1 MAEELP
7 LAKHS
12 FEFDGIRAYE
22 DLGLVVGH
30 INWPTGT
37 TITHS
42 SQPVPGRYGEIPQG
56 NAYGAKTWQIP
67 VSFQT
72 SSDEEHMETLI
83 NITRAFTRRAEQGVS
98 FPMRFGTMPD
108 VTYYG
113 TFTALPEAT
122 QISVGTND
130 SQLTLTFTADDP
142 KGYKDPVTVK
152 ITDSMFE
159 YTPEGTGETYPIF
172 RITPKKDMEEIGV
185 AYGSDSTKYVDVGYD
200 RVADEEGNTIVD
212 KEPVLVSDPC
222 NGLTTWT
229 NIANTSQINFRINGV
244 IDGSVMSNDN
254 SISVKRSPN
263 NTSAMYDYGNPLK
276 HTDGKMYGPLIVHQG
291 LPRAVKNFETDFRI
305 NHIKNYSRAIS
316 GNGVYGIDSNGKC
329 IFRVLMQDT
338 LQGRATRGEIQIGP
352 EGHSTQVYKGYKDWE
367 NKKNYTDHVT
377 IVKKGKTSTKK
388 TKGGK
393 GKAKTSV
400 SYYKSNVNIKNF
412 NNTSF
417 FNSGYIQCRIR
428 KIGLKVWVTL
438 WKCNGKNGKKGDYI
452 FNNRVINL
460 KKDQDFD
467 FATIAWH
474 ANKTNITEDKVNLET
489 GKVNKEYNYG
499 WNSITSYFVKEI
511 LDNGNGNEPHPVVH
525 AGDTVII
532 DCERN
537 ETSLIHGGSVDS
549 LEKRVSLGS
558 TYPSLWGGQSEVI
571 GFNVDPKEVDIE
583 MTYRPT
589 YL

>member
-1 MAEELP
+1 MAKELP

-42 SQPVPGRYGEIPQG
+42 SQSVPGRYGGIPQG

-113 TFTALPEAT
+113 MFTALPDAS

-152 ITDSMFE
+152 ITDNMFE
-159 YTPEGTGETYPIF
+159 YTPEGTGEIYPIF

-200 RVADEEGNTIVD
+200 QVADEEGNTIVD

-222 NGLTTWT
+222 NGLTTWK
-229 NIANTSQINFRINGV
+229 NITDTSQINFGINGA
-244 IDGSVMSNDN
+244 IDGSVMSNN
-254 SISVKRSPN
+254 TSISVRRSPN
-263 NTSAMYDYGNPLK
+263 NTSVMYDYGDPLK
-276 HTDGKMYGPLIVHQG
+276 HTDGRMYGPLIIHQG
-291 LPRAVKNFETDFRI
+291 LPRAVKNFETTFRI
-305 NHIKNYSRAIS
+305 HHAKNYSRAIS
-316 GNGVYGIDSNGKC
+316 GNEVYGIDSKGKC
-329 IFRVLMQDT
+329 IFRAYLQDSS
-338 LQGRATRGEIQIGP
+338 QGRSTRGEIWIGP
-352 EGHSTQVYKGYKDWE
+352 EGNEIQVYKGYKDFHDG
-367 NKKNYTDHVT
+367 KDYTNHVT
-377 IVKKGKTSTKK
+377 IVKNRHISSRKTRGGKRKGKTD
-388 TKGGK
+388 
-393 GKAKTSV
+393 V
-400 SYYKSNVNIKNF
+400 NYYQANVKIKNF

-417 FNSGYIQCRIR
+417 FNQGYIQCRIR
-428 KIGLKVWVTL
+428 KVGLKVWVSL
-438 WKCNGKNGKKGDYI
+438 WKCKNNGKTGDYI
-452 FNNRVINL
+452 LKNKVINL
-460 KKDQDFD
+460 SKDQDFD

-474 ANKTNITEDKVNLET
+474 AKKINITEDRLNPQT

-499 WNSITSYFVKEI
+499 WNSITSYFAKEI
-511 LDNGNGNEPHPVVH
+511 LDNGNGDEPHPVVH
-525 AGDTVII
+525 AGETVVI

-537 ETSLIHGGSVDS
+537 ETTLIHGGAVDP

>member
-37 TITHS
+37 AITHS
-42 SQPVPGRYGEIPQG
+42 SQSVPGRYGEVPQG

-67 VSFQT
+67 ISFQAVT
-72 SSDEEHMETLI
+72 DEEYMETLI

-159 YTPEGTGETYPIF
+159 YTPEGTGEIYPIF

-185 AYGSDSTKYVDVGYD
+185 AYGSNPTKYVDVGYD
-200 RVADEEGNTIVD
+200 QTADEQGNIID
-212 KEPVLVSDPC
+212 KEPVLVNDPC

-229 NIANTSQINFRINGV
+229 NIADISKINFGINGV
-244 IDGSVMSNDN
+244 IDGSVMSNES

-263 NTSAMYDYGNPLK
+263 NTSVMYDYGDPLK
-276 HTDGKMYGPLIVHQG
+276 HTDGKRYGPFIMHQG
-291 LPRAVKNFETDFRI
+291 LPRAVKNFETNFRI

-316 GNGVYGIDSNGKC
+316 GNEVYGIDSNGKC
-329 IFRVLMQDT
+329 IFRVSMQDAM
-338 LQGRATRGEIQIGP
+338 QGRATRGEIQIGP
-352 EGHSTQVYKGYKDWE
+352 EGKAIQVYKGYKDWH
-367 NKKNYTDHVT
+367 NGKNYTSYVT
-377 IVKKGKTSTKK
+377 IVKQGKAYTKN

-393 GKAKTSV
+393 GKGKTSV
-400 SYYKSNVNIKNF
+400 NYYQSNVGIGNF

-417 FNSGYIQCRIR
+417 FNQGFVQCRIR
-428 KIGLKVWVTL
+428 KVGLKVWISL
-438 WKCNGKNGKKGDYI
+438 WKCNNNNGKTDKYI
-452 FNNRVINL
+452 IKNRVINL
-460 KKDQDFD
+460 RKDQDFD

-474 ANKTNITEDKVNLET
+474 ANKTNITEDKLNPQT
-489 GKVNKEYNYG
+489 GKVNKQYNYG
-499 WNSITSYFVKEI
+499 WNSITAYSVKEI
-511 LDNGNGNEPHPVVH
+511 LDDGNGNEPHPVVH
-525 AGDTVII
+525 AGETVVI

-537 ETSLIHGGSVDS
+537 ETTLIHGGAVNS

-571 GFNVDPKEVDIE
+571 GFNVNPEEVDIE

>member
-22 DLGLVVGH
+22 DLGLIVGH

-42 SQPVPGRYGEIPQG
+42 SQSVPGRYGDIPQG

-72 SSDEEHMETLI
+72 SSDEEYMETLI

-113 TFTALPEAT
+113 MFTALPDAS

-159 YTPEGTGETYPIF
+159 YTPEGTGEIYPIF

-185 AYGSDSTKYVDVGYD
+185 AYGSDPTKYVDVGYD
-200 RVADEEGNTIVD
+200 QVADEEGNTIVD

-229 NIANTSQINFRINGV
+229 NITNISQINFGINGE
-244 IDGSVMSNDN
+244 IDGSVMSNDT
-254 SISVKRSPN
+254 SISVRRSPN
-263 NTSAMYDYGNPLK
+263 NTSAMYDYGDPLK

-291 LPRAVKNFETDFRI
+291 LPRAVKNFETTFRI
-305 NHIKNYSRAIS
+305 HHMKNYSRAIG
-316 GNGVYGIDSNGKC
+316 GNEVYGIDSKGKC
-329 IFRVLMQDT
+329 IFRAYLQDSS
-338 LQGRATRGEIQIGP
+338 QGRSTRGEIWIGP
-352 EGHSTQVYKGYKDWE
+352 EGNDIQVYKGYKDFHDG
-367 NKKNYTDHVT
+367 KDYTNHVT
-377 IVKKGKTSTKK
+377 IVKDRHISSRKTRGGKHKGKTD
-388 TKGGK
+388 
-393 GKAKTSV
+393 V
-400 SYYKSNVNIKNF
+400 NYYQANVNIKNF

-417 FNSGYIQCRIR
+417 FNQGYIQCRIR
-428 KIGLKVWVTL
+428 KVGLKVWVSL
-438 WKCNGKNGKKGDYI
+438 WKCKNNGKTGDYI
-452 FNNRVINL
+452 LKNKVINL
-460 KKDQDFD
+460 SKNQDFD

-474 ANKTNITEDKVNLET
+474 AKKLNITEDRLNPQT

-499 WNSITSYFVKEI
+499 WNSITSYFAKEI
-511 LDNGNGNEPHPVVH
+511 LDNGNGDEPHPVVH
-525 AGDTVII
+525 AGETVVI

-537 ETSLIHGGSVDS
+537 ETTLIHGGAVDP

>member
-42 SQPVPGRYGEIPQG
+42 SQSVPGRYGEIPQG

-72 SSDEEHMETLI
+72 SSNEEHMETLI

-159 YTPEGTGETYPIF
+159 YTPEGTGEIYPIF

-200 RVADEEGNTIVD
+200 QTADEQGNIID
-212 KEPVLVSDPC
+212 KEPVLVNDPC
-222 NGLTTWT
+222 NGLTTWK
-229 NIANTSQINFRINGV
+229 NITDISQINFGINGV

-254 SISVKRSPN
+254 SISVTRRPN
-263 NTSAMYDYGNPLK
+263 NTSTMYDYGDPLK
-276 HTDGKMYGPLIVHQG
+276 HTDGKMYGPLIMHQG
-291 LPRAVKNFETDFRI
+291 LPRAVKNFETTFRI
-305 NHIKNYSRAIS
+305 NHMKHYSRAIS
-316 GNGVYGIDSNGKC
+316 GNEVYGVDSNGNSV
-329 IFRVLMQDT
+329 FRVFMQDVSY
-338 LQGRATRGEIQIGP
+338 GRASRGEINIGP
-352 EGHSTQVYKGYKDWE
+352 EGKSIQVYKGYKDWR
-367 NKKNYTDHVT
+367 NGKNYIDHVT
-377 IVKKGKTSTKK
+377 IVKNGHSSSKK

-393 GKAKTSV
+393 GKGKTDV
-400 SYYKSNVNIKNF
+400 NYYQSNLNIENF

-417 FNSGYIQCRIR
+417 FNQGFIQCRIR
-428 KIGLKVWVTL
+428 KVGLKIWVSL
-438 WKCNGKNGKKGDYI
+438 WKCNSNNGKTGDYI
-452 FNNRVINL
+452 VKNKVINL
-460 KKDQDFD
+460 SKDQDFD
-467 FATIAWH
+467 LATIAWH
-474 ANKTNITEDKVNLET
+474 AKKTNITEDKLNPKT

-499 WNSITSYFVKEI
+499 WNSIASYSVKEI
-511 LDNGNGNEPHPVVH
+511 LDDGNGDEPHPVVH
-525 AGDTVII
+525 AGETVVI

-537 ETSLIHGGSVDS
+537 ETTLIHGGAVDS

-571 GFNVDPKEVDIE
+571 GFNLDPKEVDIE

>member
-22 DLGLVVGH
+22 DLGLIVGH

-42 SQPVPGRYGEIPQG
+42 SQSVPGRYGEIPQG

-83 NITRAFTRRAEQGVS
+83 NITRAFTRRVEQGVS

-159 YTPEGTGETYPIF
+159 YTPEGTGEIYPIF

-185 AYGSDSTKYVDVGYD
+185 AYGSDPTKYVDVGYD
-200 RVADEEGNTIVD
+200 QTADEQGNIID
-212 KEPVLVSDPC
+212 KEPVLVNDPC

-229 NIANTSQINFRINGV
+229 NITDISQINFGINGV

-254 SISVKRSPN
+254 SISVTRRPN
-263 NTSAMYDYGNPLK
+263 NTSTMYDYGDPLK
-276 HTDGKMYGPLIVHQG
+276 HTDGKMYGPLIMHQG
-291 LPRAVKNFETDFRI
+291 LPRAVKNFETTFRI
-305 NHIKNYSRAIS
+305 NHMKNYSRAIS
-316 GNGVYGIDSNGKC
+316 GNEVYGVDSNGNSVFKV
-329 IFRVLMQDT
+329 FMQDVSY
-338 LQGRATRGEIQIGP
+338 GRASRGEISIGP
-352 EGHSTQVYKGYKDWE
+352 EGKSIQVYEGYKDWH
-367 NKKNYTDHVT
+367 NGKNYTDHVT
-377 IVKKGKTSTKK
+377 IVKNGHSSSRK

-393 GKAKTSV
+393 GKGKTDV
-400 SYYKSNVNIKNF
+400 NYYQSNLNIENF

-417 FNSGYIQCRIR
+417 FNQGFIQCRIR
-428 KIGLKVWVTL
+428 KVELKIWVSL
-438 WKCNGKNGKKGDYI
+438 WKCNSNNGKTGSYI
-452 FNNRVINL
+452 IKNKVINL
-460 KKDQDFD
+460 SKDQDFD
-467 FATIAWH
+467 LATIAWH
-474 ANKTNITEDKVNLET
+474 AKKTNITEDKLNPET

-499 WNSITSYFVKEI
+499 WNSITSYSVKEI
-511 LDNGNGNEPHPVVH
+511 LDDGNGDEPHPVVH
-525 AGDTVII
+525 AGETVVI

-537 ETSLIHGGSVDS
+537 ETTLIHGGAVDS

-571 GFNVDPKEVDIE
+571 GFNLDPKEVDIE

>member
-7 LAKHS
+7 LSKHS

-37 TITHS
+37 TISHS
-42 SQPVPGRYGEIPQG
+42 SQSVAGRYGDIPQG

-67 VSFQT
+67 ISFQAVT
-72 SSDEEHMETLI
+72 DEEYMETLI

-130 SQLTLTFTADDP
+130 SQLTLTFVADDP

-159 YTPEGTGETYPIF
+159 YTPEGTGEIYPIF

-185 AYGSDSTKYVDVGYD
+185 AYGSDPTKYVDVGYD
-200 RVADEEGNTIVD
+200 QTADEQGNIID
-212 KEPVLVSDPC
+212 KEPVLVNDPC

-229 NIANTSQINFRINGV
+229 NITDISKINFGINGV

-263 NTSAMYDYGNPLK
+263 NPSVMYDYGDPLK
-276 HTDGKMYGPLIVHQG
+276 HTDGKMYGPLIMHQG
-291 LPRAVKNFETDFRI
+291 LPRTVKNFETTFRI
-305 NHIKNYSRAIS
+305 NHMKNYSRAIS
-316 GNGVYGIDSNGKC
+316 GNEVYGVDSNGNSV
-329 IFRVLMQDT
+329 FRVFMQDVSY
-338 LQGRATRGEIQIGP
+338 GRASQGEINIGP
-352 EGHSTQVYKGYKDWE
+352 EGKSIQVYKGYKDWH
-367 NKKNYTDHVT
+367 NGKNYTNHVT
-377 IVKKGKTSTKK
+377 IVKSGHSSSRK

-393 GKAKTSV
+393 GKGKTDV
-400 SYYKSNVNIKNF
+400 NYYQSNLNIENF

-417 FNSGYIQCRIR
+417 FNQGFIQCRIR
-428 KIGLKVWVTL
+428 KVGLKVWVSL
-438 WKCNGKNGKKGDYI
+438 WKCNSNNGKTGGYI
-452 FNNRVINL
+452 IKNRVINL
-460 KKDQDFD
+460 RKDQDFD
-467 FATIAWH
+467 LATIAWH
-474 ANKTNITEDKVNLET
+474 AKKTNITEDKLNPQT
-489 GKVNKEYNYG
+489 GKVNKQYNYG
-499 WNSITSYFVKEI
+499 WNSITAYSVKEI
-511 LDNGNGNEPHPVVH
+511 LDDGNGNEPHPVVH
-525 AGDTVII
+525 AGETVVI

-537 ETSLIHGGSVDS
+537 ETTLIHGGAVDS

-571 GFNVDPKEVDIE
+571 GFNVDPEEVDIE

>member
-42 SQPVPGRYGEIPQG
+42 SQSVPGRYGEIPQG

-98 FPMRFGTMPD
+98 FPMRFGSMPD

-159 YTPEGTGETYPIF
+159 YTPEGTGEIYPIF

-200 RVADEEGNTIVD
+200 QTADEQGNIID
-212 KEPVLVSDPC
+212 KEPVLVNDPC
-222 NGLTTWT
+222 NGLTTWK
-229 NIANTSQINFRINGV
+229 NITDISQINFGINGV

-254 SISVKRSPN
+254 SISVTRRPN
-263 NTSAMYDYGNPLK
+263 NSSTMYDYGDPLK
-276 HTDGKMYGPLIVHQG
+276 HTDGKMYGPLIMHQG
-291 LPRAVKNFETDFRI
+291 LPRAVKNFETTFRI
-305 NHIKNYSRAIS
+305 NHMKHYSRAIS
-316 GNGVYGIDSNGKC
+316 GNEVYGIDSNGNSV
-329 IFRVLMQDT
+329 FRVFMQDASY
-338 LQGRATRGEIQIGP
+338 GRASRGEISIGP
-352 EGHSTQVYKGYKDWE
+352 EGKSIQVYEGYKDWH
-367 NKKNYTDHVT
+367 NGKNYTDHVT
-377 IVKKGKTSTKK
+377 IVKNGHSSSRK

-393 GKAKTSV
+393 GKGKTDV
-400 SYYKSNVNIKNF
+400 NYYQSNLNIENF

-417 FNSGYIQCRIR
+417 FNQGFIQCRIR
-428 KIGLKVWVTL
+428 KVGLKIWVSL
-438 WKCNGKNGKKGDYI
+438 WKCNSNNGKTGGYI
-452 FNNRVINL
+452 VKNKVINL
-460 KKDQDFD
+460 REDQDFD

-474 ANKTNITEDKVNLET
+474 AKKTNITEDKLNPET

-499 WNSITSYFVKEI
+499 WNSITGYSVKEI
-511 LDNGNGNEPHPVVH
+511 LDDGNGNEPHPVVH
-525 AGDTVII
+525 AGETIVI

-537 ETSLIHGGSVDS
+537 ETTLIHGGAVDS

-571 GFNVDPKEVDIE
+571 GFNLDPKEVDIE
-583 MTYRPT
+583 MTYRPA

>member
-7 LAKHS
+7 LAKYS

-42 SQPVPGRYGEIPQG
+42 SQSVPGRYGEIPQG

-72 SSDEEHMETLI
+72 SSEEEHMETLI

-122 QISVGTND
+122 QISTGTND
-130 SQLTLTFTADDP
+130 SQLTLTFVADDP

-159 YTPEGTGETYPIF
+159 YTPDGTGEIYPIF

-185 AYGSDSTKYVDVGYD
+185 AYGSDPTKYVDVGYD
-200 RVADEEGNTIVD
+200 QTADEQGNIID
-212 KEPVLVSDPC
+212 KEPVLVNDPC
-222 NGLTTWT
+222 NGLTTWR
-229 NIANTSQINFRINGV
+229 NITDTSQLNFGINGV

-254 SISVKRSPN
+254 SISVTRRPN
-263 NTSAMYDYGNPLK
+263 DTSTMYDYGDPLK
-276 HTDGKMYGPLIVHQG
+276 HTDGKMYGPFIMHQG
-291 LPRAVKNFETDFRI
+291 LSRTVKNFETTFRI
-305 NHIKNYSRAIS
+305 NHMKHYSRAIS
-316 GNGVYGIDSNGKC
+316 GNEVYGIDSNGKC
-329 IFRVLMQDT
+329 IFRVFIQDT
-338 LQGRATRGEIQIGP
+338 SQGRATRGEIQIGP
-352 EGHSTQVYKGYKDWE
+352 EDKSIQVYKGYKDW
-367 NKKNYTDHVT
+367 NNGKNYIDHVT
-377 IVKKGKTSTKK
+377 IVKQGKAYTKN

-393 GKAKTSV
+393 GKGKTSV
-400 SYYKSNVNIKNF
+400 NYYQSNLNIENF

-417 FNSGYIQCRIR
+417 FNQGFVQCRIR
-428 KIGLKVWVTL
+428 KVGLKVWVSL
-438 WKCNGKNGKKGDYI
+438 WKCNGNDGKTDNYI
-452 FNNRVINL
+452 IKNRVINL
-460 KKDQDFD
+460 RQDQDFD

-474 ANKTNITEDKVNLET
+474 AKKTNITEDKLNPQT
-489 GKVNKEYNYG
+489 GKVNKQYNYG
-499 WNSITSYFVKEI
+499 WNSITAYSVKEI
-511 LDNGNGNEPHPVVH
+511 LDDGNGNEAHPVVH
-525 AGDTVII
+525 AGETVVI

-537 ETSLIHGGSVDS
+537 ETTLIHGGAVNS

-571 GFNVDPKEVDIE
+571 GFNVNPEEVDIE

>member
-37 TITHS
+37 TISHS
-42 SQPVPGRYGEIPQG
+42 SQPVPGRYGDIPQG

-67 VSFQT
+67 ISFQAVT
-72 SSDEEHMETLI
+72 DEEYMETLI
-83 NITRAFTRRAEQGVS
+83 NITRAFTRRAEQGIS

-122 QISVGTND
+122 QISTGTND
-130 SQLTLTFTADDP
+130 SQLTLTFVADDP

-159 YTPEGTGETYPIF
+159 YTPEGTGEIYPIF

-185 AYGSDSTKYVDVGYD
+185 AYGSDPTKYVDVGYD
-200 RVADEEGNTIVD
+200 RTADEQGNIID
-212 KEPVLVSDPC
+212 KEPVLVNDPC

-229 NIANTSQINFRINGV
+229 NIADISKINFGINGV
-244 IDGSVMSNDN
+244 IDGSVMSNES

-263 NTSAMYDYGNPLK
+263 NTSVMYDYGDPLK
-276 HTDGKMYGPLIVHQG
+276 HTDGKRYGPFIMHQG
-291 LPRAVKNFETDFRI
+291 LPRAVKNFETNFRI

-316 GNGVYGIDSNGKC
+316 GNEVYGIDSNGKC
-329 IFRVLMQDT
+329 IFRVSMQDAM
-338 LQGRATRGEIQIGP
+338 QGRATRGEIQIGP
-352 EGHSTQVYKGYKDWE
+352 EGKAIQVYKGYKDWH
-367 NKKNYTDHVT
+367 NGKNYTSYVT
-377 IVKKGKTSTKK
+377 IVKQGKTYTKN

-393 GKAKTSV
+393 GKGKTSV
-400 SYYKSNVNIKNF
+400 NYYQSNVGIGNF

-417 FNSGYIQCRIR
+417 FNQGFVQCRIR
-428 KIGLKVWVTL
+428 KVGLKVWVSL
-438 WKCNGKNGKKGDYI
+438 WKCNNNNGKTDKYI
-452 FNNRVINL
+452 IKNRVINL
-460 KKDQDFD
+460 RKDQDFD

-474 ANKTNITEDKVNLET
+474 ANKTNITEDKLNPQT
-489 GKVNKEYNYG
+489 GKVNKQYNYG
-499 WNSITSYFVKEI
+499 WNSITAYSVKEI
-511 LDNGNGNEPHPVVH
+511 LDDGNGNEPHPVVH
-525 AGDTVII
+525 AGETVVI

-537 ETSLIHGGSVDS
+537 ETTLIHGGAVNS

-558 TYPSLWGGQSEVI
+558 TYPSLLGGQSEVI
-571 GFNVDPKEVDIE
+571 GFNVNPEEVDIE

>member
-7 LAKHS
+7 LAKYS

-37 TITHS
+37 TISHS
-42 SQPVPGRYGEIPQG
+42 SQSVPGRYGDIPQG
-56 NAYGAKTWQIP
+56 NAYGTKTWQIP

-72 SSDEEHMETLI
+72 SSNEEHMETLI

-122 QISVGTND
+122 QISTGTND
-130 SQLTLTFTADDP
+130 SQLTLTFVADDP

-159 YTPEGTGETYPIF
+159 YTPEGTGEIYPIF

-185 AYGSDSTKYVDVGYD
+185 AYGSNPTKYVDVGYD
-200 RVADEEGNTIVD
+200 QTADEQGNIID
-212 KEPVLVSDPC
+212 KEPVLVNDPC

-229 NIANTSQINFRINGV
+229 NIADISKINFGINGV
-244 IDGSVMSNDN
+244 IDGSVMSNES

-263 NTSAMYDYGNPLK
+263 NTSVMYDYGDPLK
-276 HTDGKMYGPLIVHQG
+276 HTDGKRYGPFIMHQG

-316 GNGVYGIDSNGKC
+316 GNEVYGIDSNGKC
-329 IFRVLMQDT
+329 IFRVSMQDAM
-338 LQGRATRGEIQIGP
+338 QGRATRGEIQIGP
-352 EGHSTQVYKGYKDWE
+352 EGKAIQVYKGYKDWH
-367 NKKNYTDHVT
+367 NGKNYTSYVT
-377 IVKKGKTSTKK
+377 IVKQGKAYTKN

-393 GKAKTSV
+393 GKGKTSV
-400 SYYKSNVNIKNF
+400 NYYQSNVGIGNF

-417 FNSGYIQCRIR
+417 FNQGFVQCRIR
-428 KIGLKVWVTL
+428 KVGLKVWISL
-438 WKCNGKNGKKGDYI
+438 WKCNNNDGKTDKYI
-452 FNNRVINL
+452 IKNRVINL
-460 KKDQDFD
+460 RKDQDFD

-474 ANKTNITEDKVNLET
+474 ANKTNITEDKLNPQT
-489 GKVNKEYNYG
+489 GKVNKQYNYG
-499 WNSITSYFVKEI
+499 WNSITAYSVKEI
-511 LDNGNGNEPHPVVH
+511 LDDGNGNEPHPVVH
-525 AGDTVII
+525 AGETVVI

-537 ETSLIHGGSVDS
+537 ETTLIHGGAVNS

-571 GFNVDPKEVDIE
+571 GFNVNSEEVDIE

>member
-37 TITHS
+37 AITHS
-42 SQPVPGRYGEIPQG
+42 SQSVPGRYGEVPQG

-72 SSDEEHMETLI
+72 SSNEEHMETLI

-122 QISVGTND
+122 QISTGTND
-130 SQLTLTFTADDP
+130 SQLTLTFVADDP

-159 YTPEGTGETYPIF
+159 YTPEGTGEIYPIF

-185 AYGSDSTKYVDVGYD
+185 AYGSNPTKYVDVGYD
-200 RVADEEGNTIVD
+200 RTADEQGNIID
-212 KEPVLVSDPC
+212 KEPVLVNDPC

-229 NIANTSQINFRINGV
+229 NIADISKINFGINGV
-244 IDGSVMSNDN
+244 IDGSVMSNES

-263 NTSAMYDYGNPLK
+263 NTSVMYDYGDPLK
-276 HTDGKMYGPLIVHQG
+276 HTDGKRYGPFIMHQG
-291 LPRAVKNFETDFRI
+291 LSRAVKNFETDFRI

-316 GNGVYGIDSNGKC
+316 GNEVYGIDSNGKC
-329 IFRVLMQDT
+329 IFRVSMQDAM
-338 LQGRATRGEIQIGP
+338 QGRATRGEIQIGP
-352 EGHSTQVYKGYKDWE
+352 EGKAIQVYKGYKDWH
-367 NKKNYTDHVT
+367 NGKNYTSYVT
-377 IVKKGKTSTKK
+377 IVKQGKTYTKN

-393 GKAKTSV
+393 GKGKTSV
-400 SYYKSNVNIKNF
+400 NYYQSNVGIGNF

-417 FNSGYIQCRIR
+417 FNQGFVQCRIR
-428 KIGLKVWVTL
+428 KVGLKVWISL
-438 WKCNGKNGKKGDYI
+438 WKCNNNDGKTDKYI
-452 FNNRVINL
+452 IKNRVINL
-460 KKDQDFD
+460 RQDQDFD

-474 ANKTNITEDKVNLET
+474 ANKTNITEDKLNPQT
-489 GKVNKEYNYG
+489 GKVNKQYNYG
-499 WNSITSYFVKEI
+499 WNSITAYSVKEI
-511 LDNGNGNEPHPVVH
+511 LDDGNGNEPHPVVH
-525 AGDTVII
+525 AGETVVI

-537 ETSLIHGGSVDS
+537 ETTLIHGGAVNS

-571 GFNVDPKEVDIE
+571 GFNVNPEEVDIE

>member
-7 LAKHS
+7 LAKYS

-37 TITHS
+37 TISHS
-42 SQPVPGRYGEIPQG
+42 SQSVPGRYGDIPQG

-67 VSFQT
+67 ISFQAVT
-72 SSDEEHMETLI
+72 DEEYMETLI

-122 QISVGTND
+122 QISTGTND
-130 SQLTLTFTADDP
+130 SQLTLTFVADDP

-152 ITDSMFE
+152 ITDSMFK
-159 YTPEGTGETYPIF
+159 YTPEGTGEIYPIF

-185 AYGSDSTKYVDVGYD
+185 AYGSNPTKYVDVGYD
-200 RVADEEGNTIVD
+200 QTADEQGNIID
-212 KEPVLVSDPC
+212 KEPVLVNDPC

-229 NIANTSQINFRINGV
+229 NIADISKINFGINGV
-244 IDGSVMSNDN
+244 IDGSVMSNES

-263 NTSAMYDYGNPLK
+263 NTSVMYDYGDPLK
-276 HTDGKMYGPLIVHQG
+276 HTDGKRYGPFIMHQG
-291 LPRAVKNFETDFRI
+291 LSRAVKNFETDFRI

-316 GNGVYGIDSNGKC
+316 GNEVYGIDSNGKC
-329 IFRVLMQDT
+329 IFRVSMQDAM
-338 LQGRATRGEIQIGP
+338 QGRATRGEIQIGP
-352 EGHSTQVYKGYKDWE
+352 EGKAIQVYKGYKDWH
-367 NKKNYTDHVT
+367 NGKNYTSYVT
-377 IVKKGKTSTKK
+377 IVKQGKAYTKN

-393 GKAKTSV
+393 GKGKTSV
-400 SYYKSNVNIKNF
+400 NYYQSNVGIGNF

-417 FNSGYIQCRIR
+417 FNQGFVQCRIR
-428 KIGLKVWVTL
+428 KVGLKVWISL
-438 WKCNGKNGKKGDYI
+438 WKCNNNDGKTDKYI
-452 FNNRVINL
+452 IKNRVINL
-460 KKDQDFD
+460 RQDQDFD

-474 ANKTNITEDKVNLET
+474 ANKTNITEDKLNPQT
-489 GKVNKEYNYG
+489 GKVNKQYNYG
-499 WNSITSYFVKEI
+499 WNSITAYSVKEI
-511 LDNGNGNEPHPVVH
+511 LDDGNGNEPHPVVH
-525 AGDTVII
+525 AGETVVI

-537 ETSLIHGGSVDS
+537 ETTLIHGGAVNS

-571 GFNVDPKEVDIE
+571 GFNVNPEEVDIE

>member
-1 MAEELP
+1 
-7 LAKHS
+7 
-12 FEFDGIRAYE
+12 
-22 DLGLVVGH
+22 
-30 INWPTGT
+30 
-37 TITHS
+37 
-42 SQPVPGRYGEIPQG
+42 
-56 NAYGAKTWQIP
+56 
-67 VSFQT
+67 
-72 SSDEEHMETLI
+72 
-83 NITRAFTRRAEQGVS
+83 
-98 FPMRFGTMPD
+98 MRFGTMPD

-159 YTPEGTGETYPIF
+159 YTPEGTGEIYPVF

-185 AYGSDSTKYVDVGYD
+185 AYGSDPTKYVDVGYD
-200 RVADEEGNTIVD
+200 RVADEEGNTVVD
-212 KEPVLVSDPC
+212 KEPVLVNDPC

-229 NIANTSQINFRINGV
+229 NIADISKINFGINGV
-244 IDGSVMSNDN
+244 IDGSVMSNES

-263 NTSAMYDYGNPLK
+263 NTSVMYDYGDPLK
-276 HTDGKMYGPLIVHQG
+276 HTDGKRYGPFIMHQG

-316 GNGVYGIDSNGKC
+316 GNEVYGIDSNGKC
-329 IFRVLMQDT
+329 IFRVSMQDAM
-338 LQGRATRGEIQIGP
+338 QGRATRGEIQIGP
-352 EGHSTQVYKGYKDWE
+352 EGKAIQVYKGYKDWH
-367 NKKNYTDHVT
+367 NGKNYTSYVT
-377 IVKKGKTSTKK
+377 IVKQGKTYTKN

-393 GKAKTSV
+393 GKGKTSV
-400 SYYKSNVNIKNF
+400 NYYQSNVGIGNF

-417 FNSGYIQCRIR
+417 FNQGFVQCRIR
-428 KIGLKVWVTL
+428 KVGLKIWISL
-438 WKCNGKNGKKGDYI
+438 WKCNNNDGKTDKYI
-452 FNNRVINL
+452 IKNRVINL
-460 KKDQDFD
+460 RQDQDFD

-474 ANKTNITEDKVNLET
+474 ANKTNITEDKLNPQT
-489 GKVNKEYNYG
+489 GKVNKQYNYG
-499 WNSITSYFVKEI
+499 WNSITAYSVKEI
-511 LDNGNGNEPHPVVH
+511 LDDGNGNEPHPVVH
-525 AGDTVII
+525 EGETVVI

-537 ETSLIHGGSVDS
+537 ETTLIHGGAVNS

-571 GFNVDPKEVDIE
+571 GFNVNPEEVDIE

>member
-7 LAKHS
+7 LAKYS

-37 TITHS
+37 TISHS
-42 SQPVPGRYGEIPQG
+42 SQSVPGRYGDIPQG

-67 VSFQT
+67 ISFQAVT
-72 SSDEEHMETLI
+72 DEEYMETLI

-122 QISVGTND
+122 QISTGTND
-130 SQLTLTFTADDP
+130 SQLTLTFVADDP

-159 YTPEGTGETYPIF
+159 YTPEGTGEIYPIF

-185 AYGSDSTKYVDVGYD
+185 AYGSDPTKYVDVGYD
-200 RVADEEGNTIVD
+200 QTVDEQGNVID
-212 KEPVLVSDPC
+212 KEPVLVNDPC

-229 NIANTSQINFRINGV
+229 NIADISKINFGINGV
-244 IDGSVMSNDN
+244 IDGSVMSNES

-263 NTSAMYDYGNPLK
+263 NTSVMYDYGDPLK
-276 HTDGKMYGPLIVHQG
+276 HTDGKRYGPFIMHQG
-291 LPRAVKNFETDFRI
+291 LSRAVKNFETDFRI

-316 GNGVYGIDSNGKC
+316 GNEVYGIDSNGKC
-329 IFRVLMQDT
+329 IFRVSMQDAM
-338 LQGRATRGEIQIGP
+338 QGRATRGEIQIGP
-352 EGHSTQVYKGYKDWE
+352 EGKAIQVYKGYKDWH
-367 NKKNYTDHVT
+367 NGKNYTSYVT
-377 IVKKGKTSTKK
+377 IVKQGKTYTKN

-393 GKAKTSV
+393 GKGKTSV
-400 SYYKSNVNIKNF
+400 NYYQSNVGIGNF

-417 FNSGYIQCRIR
+417 FNQGFVQCRIR
-428 KIGLKVWVTL
+428 KVGLKVWVSL
-438 WKCNGKNGKKGDYI
+438 WKCNNNDGKTDKYI
-452 FNNRVINL
+452 IKNRVINL
-460 KKDQDFD
+460 RQDQDFD

-474 ANKTNITEDKVNLET
+474 ANKTNITEDKLNPQT
-489 GKVNKEYNYG
+489 GKVNKQYNYG
-499 WNSITSYFVKEI
+499 WNSITAYSVKEI
-511 LDNGNGNEPHPVVH
+511 LDDGNGNEPHPVVH
-525 AGDTVII
+525 AGETVVI

-537 ETSLIHGGSVDS
+537 ETTLIHGGAVNS

-571 GFNVDPKEVDIE
+571 GFNVNPEEVDIE

>member
-7 LAKHS
+7 LAKYS

-37 TITHS
+37 TISHS
-42 SQPVPGRYGEIPQG
+42 SQPVAGRYGDIPQG

-67 VSFQT
+67 ISFQAVT
-72 SSDEEHMETLI
+72 DEEYMETLI

-122 QISVGTND
+122 QISTGTND
-130 SQLTLTFTADDP
+130 SQLTLTFVADDP

-159 YTPEGTGETYPIF
+159 YTPEGTGEIYPIF

-185 AYGSDSTKYVDVGYD
+185 AYGSDPTKYVDVGYD
-200 RVADEEGNTIVD
+200 RTADEQGNIID
-212 KEPVLVSDPC
+212 KEPVLVNDPC
-222 NGLTTWT
+222 NGLTTWR
-229 NIANTSQINFRINGV
+229 NITDISKINFGINGV
-244 IDGSVMSNDN
+244 IDGYVMSNDN

-263 NTSAMYDYGNPLK
+263 NPSVMYDYGDPLK
-276 HTDGKMYGPLIVHQG
+276 HTDGKMYGPLIMHQG

-316 GNGVYGIDSNGKC
+316 GNEVYGIDSNGKC
-329 IFRVLMQDT
+329 IFRVFMQDAS
-338 LQGRATRGEIQIGP
+338 QGRATRGEIQIGP
-352 EGHSTQVYKGYKDWE
+352 EGKAIQVYQGYKDWH
-367 NKKNYTDHVT
+367 NGKNYTNHVA
-377 IVKKGKTSTKK
+377 IVKQGKTYTKN

-393 GKAKTSV
+393 GKGKTTV
-400 SYYKSNVNIKNF
+400 NYYQSNVGIENL

-417 FNSGYIQCRIR
+417 FNQGFIQCRIR
-428 KIGLKVWVTL
+428 KVGLKVWVSL
-438 WKCNGKNGKKGDYI
+438 WKCNSNNGKTGDYI
-452 FNNRVINL
+452 IKNRVINL
-460 KKDQDFD
+460 RQDQDFD

-474 ANKTNITEDKVNLET
+474 AKKTNITEDTLNPQT
-489 GKVNKEYNYG
+489 GKVNKQYNYG
-499 WNSITSYFVKEI
+499 WNSITAYSVKEI
-511 LDNGNGNEPHPVVH
+511 LDDGNGNEPHPVVH
-525 AGDTVII
+525 AGETVVI

-537 ETSLIHGGSVDS
+537 ETTLIHGGAVDS

-571 GFNVDPKEVDIE
+571 GFNVNPEEVDIE

>member
-7 LAKHS
+7 LAKYS

-37 TITHS
+37 TISHS
-42 SQPVPGRYGEIPQG
+42 SQSVPGRYGDIPQG

-67 VSFQT
+67 ISFQAVT
-72 SSDEEHMETLI
+72 DEEYMETLI

-122 QISVGTND
+122 QISTGTND
-130 SQLTLTFTADDP
+130 SQLTLTFVADDP

-159 YTPEGTGETYPIF
+159 YTPEGTGEIYPIF

-185 AYGSDSTKYVDVGYD
+185 AYGSDPTKYVDVGYD
-200 RVADEEGNTIVD
+200 QTVDEQGNVID
-212 KEPVLVSDPC
+212 KEPVLVNDPC

-229 NIANTSQINFRINGV
+229 NIADISKINFGINGV
-244 IDGSVMSNDN
+244 IDGSVMSNES

-263 NTSAMYDYGNPLK
+263 NTSVMYDYGDPLK
-276 HTDGKMYGPLIVHQG
+276 HTDGKRYGPFIMHQG

-316 GNGVYGIDSNGKC
+316 GNEVYGIDSNGKC
-329 IFRVLMQDT
+329 IFRVSMQDAM
-338 LQGRATRGEIQIGP
+338 QGRATRGEIQIGP
-352 EGHSTQVYKGYKDWE
+352 EGKAIQVYKGYKDWH
-367 NKKNYTDHVT
+367 NGKNYTSYVT
-377 IVKKGKTSTKK
+377 IVKQGKAYTKN

-393 GKAKTSV
+393 GKGKTSV
-400 SYYKSNVNIKNF
+400 NYYQSNVGIGNF

-417 FNSGYIQCRIR
+417 FNQGFVQCRIR
-428 KIGLKVWVTL
+428 KVGLKVWISL
-438 WKCNGKNGKKGDYI
+438 WKCNNNDGKTDKYI
-452 FNNRVINL
+452 IKNRVINL
-460 KKDQDFD
+460 RQDQDFD

-474 ANKTNITEDKVNLET
+474 ANKTNITEDKLNPQT
-489 GKVNKEYNYG
+489 GKVNKQYNYG
-499 WNSITSYFVKEI
+499 WNSITAYSVKEI
-511 LDNGNGNEPHPVVH
+511 LDDGNGNEPHPVVH
-525 AGDTVII
+525 AGETVVI

-537 ETSLIHGGSVDS
+537 ETTLIHGGAVNS

-571 GFNVDPKEVDIE
+571 GFNVNPEEVDIE

>member
-7 LAKHS
+7 LAKYS

-22 DLGLVVGH
+22 DLGLIVGH

-37 TITHS
+37 TITHN
-42 SQPVPGRYGEIPQG
+42 SQSVAGRYGDIPQG

-67 VSFQT
+67 ISFQAVT
-72 SSDEEHMETLI
+72 DKEYMETLI

-113 TFTALPEAT
+113 TFTSLPEAT

-130 SQLTLTFTADDP
+130 SQMTLTFVADDP

-159 YTPEGTGETYPIF
+159 YTPEGTGEIYPIF

-185 AYGSDSTKYVDVGYD
+185 AYGSDPTKYVDVGYD
-200 RVADEEGNTIVD
+200 RTADEQGNIID
-212 KEPVLVSDPC
+212 KEPVLVNDPC

-229 NIANTSQINFRINGV
+229 NIKNTSQLNFGINGV

-263 NTSAMYDYGNPLK
+263 NPSVMYDYGDPLK
-276 HTDGKMYGPLIVHQG
+276 HTDGKMYGPFIMHQG
-291 LPRAVKNFETDFRI
+291 LSRTVKNFETTFRI
-305 NHIKNYSRAIS
+305 NHMKNYSRAIS
-316 GNGVYGIDSNGKC
+316 GNEVYGIDSHGKC
-329 IFRVLMQDT
+329 IFRVFMQDAS
-338 LQGRATRGEIQIGP
+338 QGRATRGEIQIGP
-352 EGHSTQVYKGYKDWE
+352 EGKAIQVYKGYKDWH
-367 NKKNYTDHVT
+367 NGKNYTNHVT
-377 IVKKGKTSTKK
+377 IVKNGKSSNKK

-393 GKAKTSV
+393 GKGKTNV
-400 SYYKSNVNIKNF
+400 NYYQSNVNIENF

-417 FNSGYIQCRIR
+417 FNQGFIQCRIR
-428 KIGLKVWVTL
+428 KVGLKVWVSL
-438 WKCNGKNGKKGDYI
+438 WKCNNKNGKTGDYI
-452 FNNRVINL
+452 IKNRVVNL
-460 KKDQDFD
+460 RKDQDFD

-474 ANKTNITEDKVNLET
+474 AKKTNITEDKLNPQT
-489 GKVNKEYNYG
+489 GKVNKQYNYG
-499 WNSITSYFVKEI
+499 WNSITAYTVKEI
-511 LDNGNGNEPHPVVH
+511 LDDGNGNKPHPVVH
-525 AGDTVII
+525 AGETVVI

-537 ETSLIHGGSVDS
+537 ETTLIHGGAVDS

-571 GFNVDPKEVDIE
+571 GFNVNPEEVNIE

>member
-7 LAKHS
+7 LAKYS

-37 TITHS
+37 TISHS
-42 SQPVPGRYGEIPQG
+42 SQSVPGRYGDIPQG

-67 VSFQT
+67 ISFQAVT
-72 SSDEEHMETLI
+72 DEEYMETLI

-122 QISVGTND
+122 QISTGTND
-130 SQLTLTFTADDP
+130 SQLTLTFVADDP

-159 YTPEGTGETYPIF
+159 YTPEGTGEIYPIF

-185 AYGSDSTKYVDVGYD
+185 AYGSNPTKYVDVGYD
-200 RVADEEGNTIVD
+200 QTADEQGNIID
-212 KEPVLVSDPC
+212 KEPVLVNDPC

-229 NIANTSQINFRINGV
+229 NIADISKINFGINGV
-244 IDGSVMSNDN
+244 IDGSVMSNES

-263 NTSAMYDYGNPLK
+263 NTSVMYDYGDPLK
-276 HTDGKMYGPLIVHQG
+276 HTDGKRYGPFIMHQG
-291 LPRAVKNFETDFRI
+291 LPRAVKNFETNFRI

-316 GNGVYGIDSNGKC
+316 GNEVYGIDSNGKC
-329 IFRVLMQDT
+329 IFRVSMQDAM
-338 LQGRATRGEIQIGP
+338 QGRATRGEIQIGP
-352 EGHSTQVYKGYKDWE
+352 EGKAIQVYKGYKDWH
-367 NKKNYTDHVT
+367 NGKNYTSYVT
-377 IVKKGKTSTKK
+377 IVKQGKAYTKN

-393 GKAKTSV
+393 GKGKTSV
-400 SYYKSNVNIKNF
+400 NYYQSNVGIGNF

-417 FNSGYIQCRIR
+417 FNQGFVQCRIR
-428 KIGLKVWVTL
+428 KVGLKVWISL
-438 WKCNGKNGKKGDYI
+438 WKCNNNNGKTDKYI
-452 FNNRVINL
+452 IKNRVINL
-460 KKDQDFD
+460 RKDQDFD

-474 ANKTNITEDKVNLET
+474 ANKTNITEDKLNPQT
-489 GKVNKEYNYG
+489 GKVNKQYNYG
-499 WNSITSYFVKEI
+499 WNSITAYSVKEI
-511 LDNGNGNEPHPVVH
+511 LDDGNGNEPHPVVH
-525 AGDTVII
+525 AGETVVI

-537 ETSLIHGGSVDS
+537 ETTLIHGGAVNS

-571 GFNVDPKEVDIE
+571 GFNVNPEEVDIE

>member
-7 LAKHS
+7 LSKHS

-37 TITHS
+37 TISHS
-42 SQPVPGRYGEIPQG
+42 SQSVAGRYGDIPQG

-67 VSFQT
+67 ISFQAVT
-72 SSDEEHMETLI
+72 DEEYMETLI

-122 QISVGTND
+122 QISTGTND
-130 SQLTLTFTADDP
+130 SQLTLTFVADDP

-159 YTPEGTGETYPIF
+159 YTPEGTGEIYPIF
-172 RITPKKDMEEIGV
+172 RITPKKDMEEVGV

-200 RVADEEGNTIVD
+200 QTADEQGNIID
-212 KEPVLVSDPC
+212 KEPVLVNDPC

-229 NIANTSQINFRINGV
+229 NITDISKINFGINGV
-244 IDGSVMSNDN
+244 IDGYVMSNDN

-263 NTSAMYDYGNPLK
+263 NPSVMYDYGDPLK
-276 HTDGKMYGPLIVHQG
+276 HTDGKMYGPLIIHQG
-291 LPRAVKNFETDFRI
+291 LSRTARNFETTFRI
-305 NHIKNYSRAIS
+305 NHAKNYSRAIS
-316 GNGVYGIDSNGKC
+316 GNEVYGIDSNGKC
-329 IFRVLMQDT
+329 IFRVFMQDAS
-338 LQGRATRGEIQIGP
+338 QGRATRGEIQIGP
-352 EGHSTQVYKGYKDWE
+352 EDKAIQVYKGYKDWH
-367 NKKNYTDHVT
+367 NGKNYTNHVT
-377 IVKKGKTSTKK
+377 IVKNGKSSNKK

-393 GKAKTSV
+393 GKGKTNV
-400 SYYKSNVNIKNF
+400 NYYQSNVGIENF

-417 FNSGYIQCRIR
+417 FNQGFIQCRIR
-428 KIGLKVWVTL
+428 KVGLKVWVSL
-438 WKCNGKNGKKGDYI
+438 WKCNNKNGKTGDYI
-452 FNNRVINL
+452 IKNRVVNL
-460 KKDQDFD
+460 RKDQDFD

-474 ANKTNITEDKVNLET
+474 AKKTNITEDKLNPQT
-489 GKVNKEYNYG
+489 GKVNKQYNYG
-499 WNSITSYFVKEI
+499 WNSITAYAVKEI
-511 LDNGNGNEPHPVVH
+511 LDDGNGNEPHPVVH
-525 AGDTVII
+525 AGETVVI

-537 ETSLIHGGSVDS
+537 ETTLIHGGAVDS

-571 GFNVDPKEVDIE
+571 GFNVDLKEVDIE

>member
-42 SQPVPGRYGEIPQG
+42 SQSVPGRYGEIPQG

-159 YTPEGTGETYPIF
+159 YTPEGTGEIYPIF

-185 AYGSDSTKYVDVGYD
+185 AYGSDPTKYVDVGYD
-200 RVADEEGNTIVD
+200 QTADEQGNIID
-212 KEPVLVSDPC
+212 KEPVLVNDPC
-222 NGLTTWT
+222 NGLTTWK
-229 NIANTSQINFRINGV
+229 NITDISQINFGINGV

-254 SISVKRSPN
+254 SISVTRRPN
-263 NTSAMYDYGNPLK
+263 NSSTMYDYGDPLK
-276 HTDGKMYGPLIVHQG
+276 HTDGKMYGPLIMHQG
-291 LPRAVKNFETDFRI
+291 LPRAVKNFETTFRI
-305 NHIKNYSRAIS
+305 NHMKHYSRAIS
-316 GNGVYGIDSNGKC
+316 GNEVYGIDSNGNSV
-329 IFRVLMQDT
+329 FRVFMQDASY
-338 LQGRATRGEIQIGP
+338 GRASRGEISIGP
-352 EGHSTQVYKGYKDWE
+352 EGKSIQVYEGYKDWH
-367 NKKNYTDHVT
+367 NGKNYTDHVT
-377 IVKKGKTSTKK
+377 IVKNGHSSSRK

-393 GKAKTSV
+393 GKGKTDV
-400 SYYKSNVNIKNF
+400 NYYQSNLNIENF

-417 FNSGYIQCRIR
+417 FNQGFIQCRIR
-428 KIGLKVWVTL
+428 KVGLKIWVSL
-438 WKCNGKNGKKGDYI
+438 WKCNSNNGKTGGYI
-452 FNNRVINL
+452 VKNKVINL
-460 KKDQDFD
+460 REDQDFD

-474 ANKTNITEDKVNLET
+474 AKKTNITEDKLNPET

-499 WNSITSYFVKEI
+499 WNSITSYSVKEI
-511 LDNGNGNEPHPVVH
+511 LDDGNGDEPHPVVH
-525 AGDTVII
+525 AGETVVI

-537 ETSLIHGGSVDS
+537 ETTLIHGGAVDS

-558 TYPSLWGGQSEVI
+558 TYPSLWGGQSEII
-571 GFNVDPKEVDIE
+571 GFNLDPKEVDIE

>member
-7 LAKHS
+7 LAKYS

-37 TITHS
+37 TISHS
-42 SQPVPGRYGEIPQG
+42 SQSVPGRYGDIPQG

-67 VSFQT
+67 ISFQAVT
-72 SSDEEHMETLI
+72 DEEYMETLI

-122 QISVGTND
+122 QISTGTND
-130 SQLTLTFTADDP
+130 SQLTLTFVADDP

-159 YTPEGTGETYPIF
+159 YTPEGTGEIYPIF

-185 AYGSDSTKYVDVGYD
+185 AYGSDPTKYVDVGYD
-200 RVADEEGNTIVD
+200 QTVDEQGNVID
-212 KEPVLVSDPC
+212 KEPVLVNDPC

-229 NIANTSQINFRINGV
+229 NISDISKINFGINGV
-244 IDGSVMSNDN
+244 IDGSVMSNES

-263 NTSAMYDYGNPLK
+263 NTSVMYDYGDPLK
-276 HTDGKMYGPLIVHQG
+276 HTDGKRYGPFIMHQG
-291 LPRAVKNFETDFRI
+291 LSRAVKNFETDFRI

-316 GNGVYGIDSNGKC
+316 GNEVYGIDSNGKC
-329 IFRVLMQDT
+329 IFRVSMQDAM
-338 LQGRATRGEIQIGP
+338 QGRATRGEIQIGP
-352 EGHSTQVYKGYKDWE
+352 EGHSIQVYKGYKDWH
-367 NKKNYTDHVT
+367 NGKNYTSYVT
-377 IVKKGKTSTKK
+377 IVKQGKTYTKN

-393 GKAKTSV
+393 GKGKTSV
-400 SYYKSNVNIKNF
+400 NYYQSNVGIGNF

-417 FNSGYIQCRIR
+417 FNQGFVQCRIR
-428 KIGLKVWVTL
+428 KVGLKVWVSL
-438 WKCNGKNGKKGDYI
+438 WKCNNNDGKTDKYI
-452 FNNRVINL
+452 IKNRVINL
-460 KKDQDFD
+460 RQDQDFD

-474 ANKTNITEDKVNLET
+474 ANKTNITEDKLNPQT
-489 GKVNKEYNYG
+489 GKVNKQYNYG
-499 WNSITSYFVKEI
+499 WNSITAYSVKEI
-511 LDNGNGNEPHPVVH
+511 LDDGNGNEPHPVVH
-525 AGDTVII
+525 AGETVVI

-537 ETSLIHGGSVDS
+537 ETTLIHGGAVNS

-571 GFNVDPKEVDIE
+571 GFNVNPEEVDIE

>member
-1 MAEELP
+1 MAKELP

-42 SQPVPGRYGEIPQG
+42 SQSVPGRYGGIPQG
-56 NAYGAKTWQIP
+56 NAYGAKVWQIP
-67 VSFQT
+67 ISFQT

-113 TFTALPEAT
+113 TFTSLPEAS

-159 YTPEGTGETYPIF
+159 YTPEGTGEIYPIF

-185 AYGSDSTKYVDVGYD
+185 AYGSDPTKYVDVGYD
-200 RVADEEGNTIVD
+200 QVADEEGNTIVD

-229 NIANTSQINFRINGV
+229 NITDISQINFGIDGE
-244 IDGSVMSNDN
+244 IDGSVMSNDT
-254 SISVKRSPN
+254 SISVRRSPN
-263 NTSAMYDYGNPLK
+263 NTSAMYDYGDPLK
-276 HTDGKMYGPLIVHQG
+276 HEDGRMYGPLIMHQG
-291 LPRAVKNFETDFRI
+291 LPRAVKNFETTFRI
-305 NHIKNYSRAIS
+305 HHAKNYSRAIS
-316 GNGVYGIDSNGKC
+316 GNEVYGIDSNGKC
-329 IFRVLMQDT
+329 IFRAYLQDAS
-338 LQGRATRGEIQIGP
+338 QGRSTQGAIWIGP
-352 EGHSTQVYKGYKDWE
+352 EGNDIQAYKGYKDYH
-367 NKKNYTDHVT
+367 NGKDYTNHVT
-377 IVKKGKTSTKK
+377 IVKNRHVSSRKTRGGKHKGKTD
-388 TKGGK
+388 
-393 GKAKTSV
+393 V
-400 SYYKSNVNIKNF
+400 NYYQANVKIKNF
-412 NNTSF
+412 NSTSY
-417 FNSGYIQCRIR
+417 FNQGFIQCRIR
-428 KIGLKVWVTL
+428 KVGLKVWVSL
-438 WKCNGKNGKKGDYI
+438 WKCKNNGKTGDYI
-452 FNNRVINL
+452 LKNKVINL
-460 KKDQDFD
+460 SKDQDFD

-474 ANKTNITEDKVNLET
+474 AKKNNITEDKLNPKT

-499 WNSITSYFVKEI
+499 WNSITSYFAKEI
-511 LDNGNGNEPHPVVH
+511 LDDGNGDEPHPVVH
-525 AGDTVII
+525 AGETAVI

-537 ETSLIHGGSVDS
+537 ETTLIHGGAVDP

>member
-7 LAKHS
+7 LAKYS

-37 TITHS
+37 TISHS
-42 SQPVPGRYGEIPQG
+42 SQSVPGRYGDIPQG

-67 VSFQT
+67 ISFQAVT
-72 SSDEEHMETLI
+72 DEEYMETLI

-122 QISVGTND
+122 QISTGTND
-130 SQLTLTFTADDP
+130 SQLTLTFVADDP

-159 YTPEGTGETYPIF
+159 YTPEGTGEIYPIF

-185 AYGSDSTKYVDVGYD
+185 AYGSNPTKYVDVGYD
-200 RVADEEGNTIVD
+200 QTADEQGNIID
-212 KEPVLVSDPC
+212 KEPVLVNDPC

-229 NIANTSQINFRINGV
+229 NIADISKINFGINGV
-244 IDGSVMSNDN
+244 IDGSVMSNES

-263 NTSAMYDYGNPLK
+263 NTSVMYDYGDPLK
-276 HTDGKMYGPLIVHQG
+276 HTDGKRYGPFIMHQG

-316 GNGVYGIDSNGKC
+316 GNEVYGIDSNGKC
-329 IFRVLMQDT
+329 IFRVSMQDAM
-338 LQGRATRGEIQIGP
+338 QGRATRGEIQIGP
-352 EGHSTQVYKGYKDWE
+352 EGKAIQVYKGYKDWH
-367 NKKNYTDHVT
+367 NGKNYTSYVT
-377 IVKKGKTSTKK
+377 IVKQGKAYTKN

-393 GKAKTSV
+393 GKGKTSV
-400 SYYKSNVNIKNF
+400 NYYQSNVGIGNF

-417 FNSGYIQCRIR
+417 FNQGFVQCRIR
-428 KIGLKVWVTL
+428 KVGLKVWISL
-438 WKCNGKNGKKGDYI
+438 WKCNNNDGKTDKYI
-452 FNNRVINL
+452 IKNRVINL
-460 KKDQDFD
+460 RKDQDFD

-474 ANKTNITEDKVNLET
+474 ANKTNITEDKLNPQT
-489 GKVNKEYNYG
+489 GKVNKQYNYG
-499 WNSITSYFVKEI
+499 WNSITAYSVKEI
-511 LDNGNGNEPHPVVH
+511 LDDGNGNEPHPVVH
-525 AGDTVII
+525 AGETVVI

-537 ETSLIHGGSVDS
+537 ETTLIHGGAVNS

-571 GFNVDPKEVDIE
+571 GFNVNPEEVDIE

>member
-7 LAKHS
+7 LAKYS

-37 TITHS
+37 TISHS
-42 SQPVPGRYGEIPQG
+42 SQSVPGRYGDIPQG

-67 VSFQT
+67 ISFQAVT
-72 SSDEEHMETLI
+72 DEEYMETLI
-83 NITRAFTRRAEQGVS
+83 NITRAFTRRGEQGVS

-122 QISVGTND
+122 QISTGTND
-130 SQLTLTFTADDP
+130 SQLTLTFVADDP

-159 YTPEGTGETYPIF
+159 YTPEGTGEIYPIF

-185 AYGSDSTKYVDVGYD
+185 AYGSNPTKYVDVGYD
-200 RVADEEGNTIVD
+200 QTADEQGNIID
-212 KEPVLVSDPC
+212 KEPVLVNDPC

-229 NIANTSQINFRINGV
+229 NIADISKINFGINGV
-244 IDGSVMSNDN
+244 IDGSVMSNES

-263 NTSAMYDYGNPLK
+263 NTSVMYDYGDPLK
-276 HTDGKMYGPLIVHQG
+276 HTDGKRYGPFIMHQG

-316 GNGVYGIDSNGKC
+316 GNEVYGIDSNGKC
-329 IFRVLMQDT
+329 IFRVSMQDAM
-338 LQGRATRGEIQIGP
+338 QGRATRGEIQIGP
-352 EGHSTQVYKGYKDWE
+352 EGKAIQVYKGYKDWH
-367 NKKNYTDHVT
+367 NGKNYTSYVT
-377 IVKKGKTSTKK
+377 IVKQGKAYTKN

-393 GKAKTSV
+393 GKGKTSV
-400 SYYKSNVNIKNF
+400 NYYQSNVGIGNF

-417 FNSGYIQCRIR
+417 FNQGFVQCRIR
-428 KIGLKVWVTL
+428 KVGLKVWISL
-438 WKCNGKNGKKGDYI
+438 WKCNNNDGKTDKYI
-452 FNNRVINL
+452 IKNRVINL
-460 KKDQDFD
+460 RKDQDFD

-474 ANKTNITEDKVNLET
+474 ANKTNITEDKLNPQT
-489 GKVNKEYNYG
+489 GKVNKQYNYG
-499 WNSITSYFVKEI
+499 WNSITAYSVKEI
-511 LDNGNGNEPHPVVH
+511 LDDGNGNEPHPVVH
-525 AGDTVII
+525 AGETVVI

-537 ETSLIHGGSVDS
+537 ETTLIHGGAVNS

-571 GFNVDPKEVDIE
+571 GFNVNPEEVDIE